1 MSDDGP
7 RIDRERGRAIL
18 FQEAARAA
26 AGFIDPTWERQIDA
40 LSQAC
45 ENSSRTHIAFLG
57 TAILAKCINV
67 RVDAFSVKEASSDR
81 AYSARGLCHH
91 VLVPNAPEID
101 VNLGV
106 TGKEPLNNQPYFRIE
121 RVSLDMPVRGPV
133 KPIVVMLCAM
143 LDRLETL
150 KSEDDARAALRAFIA
165 VRKRYGPRYSP
176 LSRITDALTAEQLL
190 VAINSFVTDNSE
202 GGRRA
207 QAIVAA
213 LMDLFAGED
222 RVHAG
227 RINDPS
233 RNVPGDV
240 AVRDRDNVSLW
251 ERVFEVRDKVV
262 SREDLLLFITRCRD
276 AGVSEIAVVAVARD
290 QQEVSLDGA
299 RSWAIERGISLTV
312 FRTWDELLSQVLY
325 WGPVPQALA
334 LKQLPELIYARLV
347 ELEVS
352 STGVDQWLALI
363 GQKPN
368 ASEG

>member
-1 MSDDGP
+1 M
-7 RIDRERGRAIL
+7 L
-18 FQEAARAA
+18 FEEAARAN
-26 AGFIDPTWERQIDA
+26 AGFIDPSWEKLIED

-45 ENSSRTHIAFLG
+45 ETSSKTHIAFLG
-57 TAILAKCINV
+57 TAILAKCIDI
-67 RVDAFSVKEASSDR
+67 RFDAFAVKEASSER
-81 AYSARGLCHH
+81 AYSARGLCHQ

-106 TGKEPLNNQPYFRIE
+106 TGKEPLNNQPYFRVE
-121 RVSLDMPVRGPV
+121 RVSRDMPVRGPV
-133 KPIVVMLCAM
+133 KPIIIMLCAI

-150 KSEDDARAALRAFIA
+150 KTEDEARAALRAFIA
-165 VRKRYGPRYSP
+165 VRKRYGLRYAP
-176 LSRITDALTAEQLL
+176 MSRITDALTAEQILSAIKSL
-190 VAINSFVTDNSE
+190 VAENSE

-233 RNVPGDV
+233 RAVPGDV
-240 AVRDRDNVSLW
+240 AVRDREDSAKW
-251 ERVFEVRDKVV
+251 ERVFEVRDKAV

-290 QQEVSLDGA
+290 QQDVPLDGA

-312 FRTWDELLSQVLY
+312 FRTWDELLQQILY
-325 WGPVPQALA
+325 WGPTPQALA
-334 LKQLPELIYARLV
+334 LTQLPELIYSRLV

-352 STGVDQWLALI
+352 AAGVDQWLSLI
-363 GQKPN
+363 GQKPPG
-368 ASEG
+368 APESQGSP